1 MAGLTSQGVGSGL
14 DIAGLVA
21 KLVAAEKAPRQT
33 QITRAQTSTV
43 TTISALASLKGAMGA
58 FKDSLATLKTVEVFA
73 GRSASSSKPE
83 TFTAM
88 ASTSAVAGQY
98 DVEVE
103 HLATAHQISSN
114 AFVEGAAQV
123 VGNGTLTISV
133 GEKTFSVSIA
143 EGQDTLAQIRD
154 AINQATDNDDTVRAT
169 LVNAADGAHLVL
181 SASDAGDDNQIV
193 VAASGGDGG
202 LAVLDYDAALTTN
215 YRELR
220 EAHDAVVYVAGY
232 EHRSTTNTFENVVD
246 GLTITA
252 LKADDDE
259 VHTVSVANDNASTIA
274 RVRKFVEEYNALG
287 QQIASLRSYDP
298 TTKVAGPLLGDAML
312 RGIESDLRTRLS
324 NPVGGL
330 SGDYQTLASIGI
342 TTQKNGSLSL
352 DNAKLTKALEADF
365 DGVAKLFGSADGVA
379 ARLSAT
385 LEGSLAADAQISTR
399 TKTLNERSVA
409 LQKQQGVLELRMQE
423 ITRRY
428 NAQFNALDS
437 LLANLSSQSA
447 FLSQQLSNIAKI
459 GGGK

>member
-21 KLVAAEKAPRQT
+21 KLVAAEKAPRQS

-58 FKDSLATLKTVEVFA
+58 FRDSLATLKTVDVFA
-73 GRSASSSKPE
+73 GRSAASSKSE
-83 TFTAM
+83 VFTAM

-103 HLATAHQISSN
+103 HLATSHQISSN
-114 AFVEGAAQV
+114 AFEDGASHV
-123 VGNGTLTISV
+123 VGTGTLSITV
-133 GEKTFSVSIA
+133 GEKTFSVTIA
-143 EGQDTLAQIRD
+143 EGQDTLSQIRD
-154 AINQATDNDDTVRAT
+154 AINQAEDNDDVVRAT

-193 VAASGGDGG
+193 VAASDGDGG
-202 LAVLDYDAALTTN
+202 LAALDYNADLTTN

-220 EAHDAVVYVAGY
+220 EAHDAVIYVAGY
-232 EHRSTTNTFENVVD
+232 EHRSTSNTFENVVD

-252 LKADDDE
+252 IKADDDE
-259 VHTVSVANDNASTIA
+259 IHTVTVANDTVSTIA
-274 RVRKFVEEYNALG
+274 RVRKFVEQYNALG

-298 TTKVAGPLLGDAML
+298 TTKVSGPLLGDAML

-324 NPVGGL
+324 NPVSGL
-330 SGDYQTLASIGI
+330 EGNYQTLASIGI
-342 TTQKNGSLSL
+342 TTQKNGSLAL
-352 DNAKLTKALEADF
+352 DSAKLTKALEADF
-365 DGVAKLFGSADGVA
+365 DGVARLFGSEDGVG
-379 ARLSAT
+379 ARLHAALESA
-385 LEGSLAADAQISTR
+385 LGADAQISTR
-399 TKTLNERSVA
+399 TKTLNEKSVA
-409 LQKQQGVLELRMQE
+409 LQKQQGDLELRMQE
-423 ITRRY
+423 VARRY

-447 FLSQQLSNIAKI
+447 FLSQQLSNISKI
-459 GGGK
+459 GDK